1 MGEAVNGAD
10 LTPEMVWAGYSE
22 GYFPMTVYANEVEW
36 LYPRRRTLFP
46 IAGLHVSKSLKKT
59 LRQGRYE
66 VRFDTA
72 FQQVMERCVRP
83 DENWIS
89 EDFVR
94 VYTQIHDQGWAHS
107 AEAWE
112 GGELV
117 GGVYGVAIGACFC
130 AESMFYVRTDASKVA
145 LCALLDKCRELGF
158 IAVDAQIMSPH
169 LASLGAYDV
178 PHEEYMAILKAALAR
193 TTPWSLP
200 GPPKAARS

>member
-10 LTPEMVWAGYSE
+10 LTPEMVWAGYSQ

-59 LRQGRYE
+59 LRQKRFE

-72 FQQVMERCVRP
+72 FRQVMERCVRP

-89 EDFVR
+89 KDFVR
-94 VYTQIHDQGWAHS
+94 VYTDIHEQGWAHS
-107 AEAWE
+107 AESWE
-112 GGELV
+112 GDELV

-130 AESMFYVRTDASKVA
+130 AESMFFVKTDASKVA
-145 LCALLDKCRELGF
+145 LCALIDKCRELGF
-158 IAVDAQIMSPH
+158 IAVDAQIMNPH
-169 LASLGAYDV
+169 LASLGAYDI
-178 PHEEYMAILKAALAR
+178 PHTEYLTILKAAMAR
-193 TTPWSLP
+193 STPWSRP
-200 GPPKAARS
+200 GPPAVADS